1 MPIPSRWS
9 THVPN
14 VSLPTWMFGDPLS
27 SLPDY
32 TAYIDVN
39 QPDAHTLSYEDY
51 RLWSKRIGL
60 GLQNAGLRP
69 GDRVL
74 FFGGN
79 HLLFPC
85 IFMGVI
91 MAGGVFTGAN
101 PAFTTQELT
110 YLLQDSGPTFVIAR
124 PDVLVIATEAVGRLG
139 LPKSRIYVFDGSDVN
154 MPSSD
159 SLGERHWSQLVA
171 DGNDA
176 QSFQWVEPMDPA
188 STTCCLNYSS
198 GTSGLP
204 KGVET
209 THINY
214 VATGEAAMIHR
225 DLLKSGDQT
234 ERALC
239 FLPMYH
245 AAAQTVY
252 AIDYPKMGITTYMM
266 PSFNFVQMLECIQ
279 RFGITELLVAPP
291 IVQALCSPLARKYN
305 LSSVKAI
312 FSGTSP
318 LSPKLALQVEQLWPN
333 REVQIRQAWGM
344 TELTGAGA
352 VWDASSVPI
361 PESVGEVVPNGT
373 IKLMDGEREIT
384 EPNVPGEMW
393 FSGPAMMKGYW
404 QNPTATQETIIE
416 EDGIRWLKTG
426 DLAYVD
432 SYSPGANIFLVDR
445 IKELIKVKGFQVPPA
460 ELEAVL
466 LQCPGVADA
475 GVVGVQLEGTEVP
488 RAYVVKA
495 ADSTITKQEI
505 TTWVEERLT
514 EYKWLKGGVAFV
526 NSIPRNPVSDVSLG
540 LMMDQANINDFQAGK
555 ILRRILRD
563 RAAEEIGVT
572 ALN

>member
-1 MPIPSRWS
+1 
-9 THVPN
+9 
-14 VSLPTWMFGDPLS
+14 
-27 SLPDY
+27 
-32 TAYIDVN
+32 
-39 QPDAHTLSYEDY
+39 
-51 RLWSKRIGL
+51 
-60 GLQNAGLRP
+60 
-69 GDRVL
+69 
-74 FFGGN
+74 
-79 HLLFPC
+79 
-85 IFMGVI
+85 

-110 YLLQDSGPTFVIAR
+110 YLLQDSSPTFVIAK
-124 PDVLVIATEAVGRLG
+124 PDVLAIAVEAVERLG
-139 LPKSRIYVFDGSDVN
+139 LPKSRIYVFDDSTVN
-154 MPSSD
+154 NPPSD
-159 SLGERHWSQLVA
+159 SLAERHWSQLVA
-171 DGNDA
+171 DANDA
-176 QSFQWVEPMDPA
+176 QSFQ
-188 STTCCLNYSS
+188 CS

-209 THINY
+209 THSNY

-225 DLLKSGDQT
+225 DLEKSGDQP

-239 FLPMYH
+239 FLPLYH

-266 PSFNFVQMLECIQ
+266 PSFNFPQMLECIQ

-291 IVQALCSPLARKYN
+291 IVQALCSPLTRKYN

-318 LSPKLALQVEQLWPN
+318 LSPKLALQVEKLWPN

-344 TELTGAGA
+344 TELTGVGA
-352 VWDASSVPI
+352 VWDASSAPI

-384 EPNVPGEMW
+384 EPNVSGEMW
-393 FSGPAMMKGYW
+393 FSGPVMMKGYW
-404 QNPTATQETIIE
+404 QNSAATQDTIVE
-416 EDGIRWLKTG
+416 EDGTRWLKTG

-432 SYSPGANIFLVDR
+432 FYSPGANIFLVDR
-445 IKELIKVKGFQVPPA
+445 IKELIKVKGYQVPPA

-526 NSIPRNPVSDVSLG
+526 NSIPRNP
-540 LMMDQANINDFQAGK
+540 AGK

-572 ALN
+572 TLN